1 MSKKVLIAEDEGLLR
16 RLIERVLTKHGYTA
30 VLAQDGH
37 EALRL
42 LKDHP
47 IDVALIDVNM
57 PGGVCGLQVLDTI
70 KREYP
75 HVKTILTS
83 GDVDSV
89 YSHDPAKR
97 PCIYL
102 SKPFR
107 MERLIDLL

>member
-1 MSKKVLIAEDEGLLR
+1 MSKKVLIAEDEDLLR
-16 RLIERVLTKHGYTA
+16 RLIERVLVKNGYT
-30 VLAQDGH
+30 VILAEDGQQ
-37 EALRL
+37 ALRL
-42 LKDHP
+42 LKDHQ
-47 IDVALIDVNM
+47 IEVALIDVNM

-70 KREYP
+70 KGEYP

-107 MERLIDLL
+107 MERLVDLL

>member
-1 MSKKVLIAEDEGLLR
+1 MKKVLIAEDEDLLR
-16 RLIERVLTKHGYTA
+16 RLIERVLTKHGFSV
-30 VLAQDGH
+30 VLAQDGQ

-42 LKDHP
+42 IKLHA

-70 KREYP
+70 KCEYP